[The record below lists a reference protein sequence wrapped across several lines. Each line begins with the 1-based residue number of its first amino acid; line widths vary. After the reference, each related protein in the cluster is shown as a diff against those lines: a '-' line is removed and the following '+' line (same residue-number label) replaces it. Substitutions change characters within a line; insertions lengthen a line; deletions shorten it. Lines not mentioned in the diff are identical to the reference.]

1 MRGSIPA
8 SGSPDMSAFLAFSR
22 RFARNR
28 GALVG
33 IVVLLGIFVMALV
46 ASALFPDDP
55 WEMVAQPF
63 TWPGQDREYPLGS
76 DMLGRD
82 LASGLFHGA
91 KVSLLIGF
99 VATLLAVALGTA
111 VGAIAGYYRG
121 RVDDVLMRV
130 TELFQTIPQFIFA
143 IVVVAILTPSVRNV
157 TLAIALVAWPSIARL
172 VRGEFLAIR
181 EREFVQ
187 ASIAI
192 GMGDARII
200 LTQILPNA
208 LGPIIVTGSL
218 LVATSIL
225 TEAGLAFLGLGDPNV
240 MSWGTIIG
248 AGRDALRSAWYITAI
263 PGLAILVTVLA
274 LNLVGEGLND
284 ALNPR
289 LKNR

>member
-1 MRGSIPA
+1 MKALR
-8 SGSPDMSAFLAFSR
+8 DFCRRFSR
-22 RFARNR
+22 NR
-28 GALVG
+28 AALAGVA
-33 IVVLLGIFVMALV
+33 ILLLVFVMAV
-46 ASALFPDDP
+46 SAGRLFPEDP
-55 WEMVAQPF
+55 WDMIAQPF
-63 TWPGQDREYPLGS
+63 VWPGQDREIWLGS

-82 LASGLFHGA
+82 LAAGLFHGA

-99 VATLLAVALGTA
+99 VATLMAVVTGTA
-111 VGAIAGYYRG
+111 IGALAGYYRG
-121 RVDDVLMRV
+121 PVDDLLMRF

-143 IVVVAILTPSVRNV
+143 IVVVAILSPSVANV
-157 TLAIALVAWPSIARL
+157 TIAIALVSWPSVARL
-172 VRGEFLAIR
+172 VRGEFLALR

-192 GMGDARII
+192 GMGDLRII

-218 LVATSIL
+218 MVATAIL

-248 AGRDALRSAWYITAI
+248 GGRDALRSAWYITAI
-263 PGLAILVTVLA
+263 PGLAILLTVLA

>member
-1 MRGSIPA
+1 MKA
-8 SGSPDMSAFLAFSR
+8 SRDFCRRFSR
-22 RFARNR
+22 NR
-28 GALVG
+28 AALAG
-33 IVVLLGIFVMALV
+33 IVILLLVLAMAL
-46 ASALFPDDP
+46 SAGRLFPDDP
-55 WEMVAQPF
+55 WGMIAQPF
-63 TWPGQDREYPLGS
+63 VWPGQDSEVWLGS
-76 DMLGRD
+76 DMLGRN
-82 LASGLFHGA
+82 LAAGLFHGA

-99 VATLLAVALGTA
+99 AATMMAVVTGTA
-111 VGAIAGYYRG
+111 VGALAGYYRG
-121 RVDDVLMRV
+121 PVDDLLMRF

-143 IVVVAILTPSVRNV
+143 IVVVAILSPSVANV
-157 TLAIALVAWPSIARL
+157 TLAIALVSWPSVARL
-172 VRGEFLAIR
+172 VRGEFLALR

-187 ASIAI
+187 ASVAI
-192 GMGDARII
+192 GMGDLRII

-218 LVATSIL
+218 MVATAIL

-248 AGRDALRSAWYITAI
+248 GGRDALRSAWYITAI
-263 PGLAILVTVLA
+263 PGLAILLTVLA

>member
-1 MRGSIPA
+1 MRASTPA
-8 SGSPDMSAFLAFSR
+8 SGSPDMTGFPAFLR
-22 RFARNR
+22 RFSRNR
-28 GALVG
+28 GAVVG
-33 IVVLLGIFVMALV
+33 LCVLLAILVMALL
-46 ASALFPDDP
+46 AAPLYPEDP
-55 WEMVAQPF
+55 WEMVATPF
-63 TWPGQDREYPLGS
+63 IWPGQDGEYPLGS

-91 KVSLLIGF
+91 KISLLIG
-99 VATLLAVALGTA
+99 
-111 VGAIAGYYRG
+111 
-121 RVDDVLMRV
+121 
-130 TELFQTIPQFIFA
+130 FA

-172 VRGEFLAIR
+172 VRGEFLALR

>member
-1 MRGSIPA
+1 MN
-8 SGSPDMSAFLAFSR
+8 AFRDFCRRFSR
-22 RFARNR
+22 NR
-28 GALVG
+28 AALAG
-33 IVVLLGIFVMALV
+33 IIILLMVLAMAI
-46 ASALFPDDP
+46 SAGRLFPDDP
-55 WEMVAQPF
+55 WDMIAQPF
-63 TWPGQDREYPLGS
+63 VWPGQDRDIWLGS

-82 LASGLFHGA
+82 LAAGLFHGA
-91 KVSLLIGF
+91 KVSLLIGMA
-99 VATLLAVALGTA
+99 ATTMAVVTGTTIGAL
-111 VGAIAGYYRG
+111 AGYYRG
-121 RVDDVLMRV
+121 PIDDLLMRF

-143 IVVVAILTPSVRNV
+143 IVVVAILSPSVANV
-157 TLAIALVAWPSIARL
+157 TLAIALVSWPSVARL
-172 VRGEFLAIR
+172 VRGEFLALR

-192 GMGDARII
+192 GMGDLRII

-218 LVATSIL
+218 MVATAIL

-248 AGRDALRSAWYITAI
+248 GGRDALRSAWYITAI
-263 PGLAILVTVLA
+263 PGLAILLTVLA